1 MASPVSTFHVLVVDD
16 NPGDL
21 GLLQEAVASIR
32 APIVLTTCTDG
43 RDALRLLAERQDF
56 DLILS
61 DLNMPSMS
69 GVDLFQRL
77 QQSHRLQHIPMVMMS
92 SSDRSKLPKRL
103 DGAIAV
109 PYFTKAATWEDFIRL
124 AREIL
129 AAVSLKA
136 PISSA
141 SGKQLAERMTPVQG
155 FAKFKDDG
163 PLSPPRVHSE

>member
-1 MASPVSTFHVLVVDD
+1 MPTPVNAFHVLVVDD

-21 GLLQEAVASIR
+21 GLLQEAIASIR
-32 APIVLTTCTDG
+32 APITLTTCADG
-43 RDALRLLAERQDF
+43 RDALRVLAERQDF

-69 GVDLFQRL
+69 GVDLFQHL
-77 QQSHRLQHIPMVMMS
+77 QNSHRLQHIPMVMMS

-109 PYFTKAATWEDFIRL
+109 PYFTKAATWEDFLRL

-136 PISSA
+136 PISST
-141 SGKQLAERMTPVQG
+141 SGRQLAERMTPAQG
-155 FAKFKDDG
+155 FAKFKADG
-163 PLSPPRVHSE
+163 PLLPPRVHSE